1 MALHCGFPLRRRSRM
16 RAFPWLLSAALAAAL
31 ACSGCVPRAAVA
43 AAPVAASDPTVS
55 LQGHRFTIEIADTTA
70 EREHGLMDRTS
81 MPADHGMLFVFP
93 NAEPRTFW
101 MKDTLIPLDMLFFD
115 NAKRLVRILQDVP
128 PCRADPCPTYASTAP
143 ARYVLE
149 LNAGTAAK
157 LGLRN
162 GDLITFS
169 DVSPGTQ

>member
-1 MALHCGFPLRRRSRM
+1 M
-16 RAFPWLLSAALAAAL
+16 RAFPWLLSAGLAVALG
-31 ACSGCVPRAAVA
+31 CSGCAPSAAVA
-43 AAPVAASDPTVS
+43 AAPVATSGPTVS
-55 LQGHRFTIEIADTTA
+55 LQGHRFTVEIANTTA
-70 EREHGLMDRTS
+70 EREHGLMDRAS

-115 NAKRLVRILQDVP
+115 NAQRLVKVLQNVP
-128 PCRADPCPTYASTAP
+128 PCRADPCPTYASMAP

-157 LGLRN
+157 LGLRK
-162 GDLITFS
+162 GDLITFFS
-169 DVSPGTQ
+169 EVSPGTQ

>member
-1 MALHCGFPLRRRSRM
+1 M
-16 RAFPWLLSAALAAAL
+16 RAFPWLLSAGVAVAL
-31 ACSGCVPRAAVA
+31 ACSGCAPKAAVVT
-43 AAPVAASDPTVS
+43 APSAPEPTVS
-55 LQGHRFTIEIADTTA
+55 LQGHRFAVEIADTPA

-81 MPADHGMLFVFP
+81 IPADHGMLFVFAD
-93 NAEPRTFW
+93 AEPRTFW

-115 NAKRLVRILQDVP
+115 NAKRLVSILRDVP

-157 LGLRN
+157 LGLRR
-162 GDLITFS
+162 GDAITFS